1 MVKYIIMVT
10 CNRQIIDLWTR
21 TRPPAARYRANA
33 LSFLSEFSIN
43 AHAKYSGPRSARS
56 LRQMMLRYRP
66 FPRIPYADSTAAA
79 SLLVYLRSSA
89 SVVSTAQRYSVS
101 YSVGQSTQKSLACHY
116 RSLSGQDNAIGRVRQ
131 SFSLFPQYI

>member
-10 CNRQIIDLWTR
+10 CNRQIIDLWTG

-33 LSFLSEFSIN
+33 LSFLSEFSN
-43 AHAKYSGPRSARS
+43 KRARKI
-56 LRQMMLRYRP
+56 LWTTQR
-66 FPRIPYADSTAAA
+66 YADSTAAA

-131 SFSLFPQYI
+131 SFSVFPQYI